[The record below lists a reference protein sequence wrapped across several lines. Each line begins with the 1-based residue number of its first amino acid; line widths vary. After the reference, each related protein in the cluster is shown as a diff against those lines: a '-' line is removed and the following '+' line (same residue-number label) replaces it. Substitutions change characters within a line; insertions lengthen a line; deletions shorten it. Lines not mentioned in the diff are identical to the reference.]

1 MRKSIT
7 AAILLALLL
16 LFGSF
21 GYMVIEKSSFADGLY
36 MTLITITTV
45 GYGEVVHLSPQ
56 GRWFTMLLILV
67 GVGFVMLVFSKITE
81 AVVEGRIQAV
91 YGRLNMKKKVSEL
104 TGHYIICGFG
114 RIGQVIAKLMKEA
127 GKAFVVIENDPAII
141 SRIGELGYLFLEGQA
156 SNDDM
161 LLKAGVQKASGL
173 IAVVSSDADN
183 VYIVLSARGLNPDL
197 YIMARSSGIDG
208 VETKLLR
215 AGANKV
221 LSPYY
226 IGATRMAHHLLRP
239 TVTDFID
246 LTVHGGELGLR
257 LEELQVAST
266 CPMVGK
272 SLLDSNIR
280 RDFDLIVVAI
290 KRRGGDMQF
299 NPNLSTEILGGDTLV
314 VLGEYDRIK
323 QLEKIMA
330 G

>member
-1 MRKSIT
+1 MQKTIT
-7 AAILLALLL
+7 AAILLVLLL

-56 GRWFTMLLILV
+56 GRWFTMLLILT
-67 GVGFVMLVFSKITE
+67 GVGFVMLLFSKITE

-127 GKAFVVIENDPAII
+127 GKPFVVIENDQAVIG
-141 SRIGELGYLFLEGQA
+141 RIGELGYLFLEGQA

-161 LLKAGVQKASGL
+161 LLKAGVRKASGL

-197 YIMARSSGIDG
+197 YIMARSSGVEG

-290 KRRGGDMQF
+290 KRRGGDMRF

-330 G
+330 S